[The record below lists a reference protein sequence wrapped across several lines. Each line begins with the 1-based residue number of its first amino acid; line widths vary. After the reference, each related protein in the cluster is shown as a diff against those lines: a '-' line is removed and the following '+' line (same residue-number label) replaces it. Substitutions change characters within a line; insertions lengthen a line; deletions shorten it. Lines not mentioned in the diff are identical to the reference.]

1 MQALRRDGKEIT
13 VELSI
18 TALRRGERYLFNG
31 FVRDLTEKLAAEA
44 QLHHALRWRRSAS

>member
-31 FVRDLTEKLAAEA
+31 FVRDLTESSPP
-44 QLHHALRWRRSAS
+44 RRSFTTR